1 MAMPRWR
8 RRLSMPRCR
17 AVREAPLMAS
27 TPPKQRPG
35 AQLSGKTTTP
45 MAAGTISAGQYFL
58 NAAGVQ
64 VQGQG
69 RPLLLINGLLHGC
82 ELWELMLRHLPAGRQ
97 IIRFD
102 FPHQNDSEFCAGY
115 QSFERYCD
123 FVMEL
128 LAELRLEPSETE
140 AIGFSIGGDVLRTL
154 IVERGVRFRH
164 VIIAASAPPGIE
176 RFWKEFFV
184 SALECLRRGHLD
196 TFVRLIAF
204 QFYSPLYIERFPKLI
219 HVMHLKYLQKF
230 PNARR
235 LEELLSIPLQ
245 RRRPDPVCDAVLRG
259 RATLIHALYDQLVP
273 IGPARRY
280 ADELGLPVH
289 DIECGHSL
297 LAEAPDAFAQ
307 HAMRILGSRDARAAG
322 QNEMG
327 APESA

>member
-115 QSFERYCD
+115 QSFE
-123 FVMEL
+123 
-128 LAELRLEPSETE
+128 
-140 AIGFSIGGDVLRTL
+140 
-154 IVERGVRFRH
+154 
-164 VIIAASAPPGIE
+164 
-176 RFWKEFFV
+176 
-184 SALECLRRGHLD
+184 
-196 TFVRLIAF
+196 
-204 QFYSPLYIERFPKLI
+204 
-219 HVMHLKYLQKF
+219 
-230 PNARR
+230 
-235 LEELLSIPLQ
+235 
-245 RRRPDPVCDAVLRG
+245 
-259 RATLIHALYDQLVP
+259 
-273 IGPARRY
+273 
-280 ADELGLPVH
+280 
-289 DIECGHSL
+289 
-297 LAEAPDAFAQ
+297 
-307 HAMRILGSRDARAAG
+307 
-322 QNEMG
+322 
-327 APESA
+327 